1 LSLLFPYTTLFR
13 SYVTLWLL
21 STDNLK
27 RDPEELALLSEIIAD
42 VVDDLAEPQH
52 PWTLRIV
59 GALEVLP
66 EEFAERLAAAAD
78 RTQNRGGMA
87 VNVAVGYGGR
97 QESADAGRQGPL
109 HHARE

>member
-1 LSLLFPYTTLFR
+1 GHRVGARKIADFLGWCHEANIE
-13 SYVTLWLL
+13 YVTLWLL

-78 RTQNRGGMA
+78 RTQNRGGDRKSTRLNSSH
-87 VNVAVGYGGR
+87 V
-97 QESADAGRQGPL
+97 
-109 HHARE
+109 